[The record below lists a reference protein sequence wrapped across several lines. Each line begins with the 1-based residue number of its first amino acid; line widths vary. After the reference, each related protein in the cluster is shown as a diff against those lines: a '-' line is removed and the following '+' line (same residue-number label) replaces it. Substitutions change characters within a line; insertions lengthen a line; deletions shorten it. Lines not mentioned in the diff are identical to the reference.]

1 MSTDIRSTIVIEGQD
16 QFSAVFGKLDKAA
29 KNAGDSMNS
38 AASRSAVLAERA
50 GDAERGFIGLKDILG
65 SVAGG
70 PLQEVADRMG
80 GIEAVIKGFGP
91 TMGAAGLAIAAAG
104 AAVGYVWNQLAEQQK
119 RVGEEMAKNYA
130 KLAADKDLLAERYG
144 VSRDI
149 LGAAEKEVG
158 QTKLKADAQKI
169 VNELKELEE
178 RRFKAIGE
186 GNKDAAAWTEK
197 KIGYAK
203 EELQSLDRNLQ
214 LTKESQAFADKRK
227 AQEEWRAANDDVLLQ
242 TERAIELTADR
253 RLQMDLRRGLIV
265 DKMRAV
271 EQEIL
276 VLRNREAT
284 AAKAT
289 TEGVRLLLSLE
300 EKLFGLKKE
309 QQANESAI
317 AADEKARESERRAA
331 ASAAAARSKARREE
345 ERKAVDAYYQAQ
357 TELEASLTAQQTE
370 RANRLIALED
380 KIRQAKEASAIAGAG
395 NAIERVDLQARFAA
409 ERLEAERQ
417 KALQVQADRAEEGAA
432 MLREIEARGVL
443 EAQKF
448 AADRVRAEQEVQQAK
463 DATAQKARDTAAAE
477 RAARLESIDM
487 ATATASAVVAGL
499 EQVGI
504 AEQAAAGLKAG
515 IAFAEAGL
523 AAARGNWAGAVAGV
537 ASGIQFGK
545 VALSG
550 GSAPPPGIGGGGMG
564 TGGAQQQGSTGGGMG
579 GAVVINFNKG
589 FYGDAASTAKGIAGT
604 LKTIGSSGI
613 PAWKGA

>member
-463 DATAQKARDTAAAE
+463 DATAQKASDTAAAE

>member
-130 KLAADKDLLAERYG
+130 KLAADKDLLAERYA

-203 EELQSLDRNLQ
+203 EELQYLDRNLQ
-214 LTKESQAFADKRK
+214 IAKENQTLAEKRK
-227 AQEEWRAANDDVLLQ
+227 AQDEWRAANDNVLLQ